1 MLFGSKRQ
9 KESRSSSAA
18 TRLSQLTFLIHPLA
32 FSNYSARDVFHY
44 LEGEQT

>member
-1 MLFGSKRQ
+1 MRFGSKRQ
-9 KESRSSSAA
+9 KESRGSSAGN
-18 TRLSQLTFLIHPLA
+18 RFSQLTFLIHPLA